1 MNNKE
6 LAGRIVAL
14 VGGERNISALTHC
27 VTRLRFVLK
36 DEAQAD
42 QAAIE
47 ALDGVLSVQHAAG
60 QFQVVVGTKVN
71 AVYREIMD
79 ATHIGEGGGA
89 PASSTDGEKK
99 SIITRLFETCSAI
112 LIPSLPP
119 IIGGG
124 MLKGIIYGLWGFGL
138 MSMDDPLF
146 TLLDLMS
153 NCMFYFY
160 PFLLA
165 VSAAERFRTNKYMAL
180 SLAGA
185 LMSSTLINGAAEG
198 LGALQVGPL
207 AIPYIDYN
215 SSVIPIILNVWLMSY
230 VYRFFEK
237 HIPDVVSVIFTPM
250 LTLVIMV
257 PVALAAVAPL
267 GYAIGEYIALG
278 CQALIDFSPA
288 AAGFVIGAIRPL
300 TVFTG
305 THHAVRAI
313 VAQQLATYGYT
324 TIGAMNYMSTMAQA
338 AAPLAIYLVLR
349 NKNKKM
355 ADISFSSFVSGM
367 LGVTEPGLYGVI
379 MNYKV
384 AFIATTI
391 GGGVGAAIAASFGAA
406 EYGMVMSSI
415 LTIPATMG
423 NGFMGVVIGLPVSM
437 IVTIAI
443 ILAFRTKVLEEDGS
457 VNVAS
462 AAAAAVEAGGSGAAL
477 EAAAEASADEVAPE
491 RLCAIVSPVAGSLK
505 PVASFADKAQAA
517 HCGDAAVVVMAE
529 SGELV
534 APLGGT
540 LTVADGVMK
549 VTGATGVQVVV
560 RSLAGEATIVPADGA
575 PAAEHAVRQGEVVA
589 TLRAPGVVPLAVDV
603 ANPDVFLDVFPESS
617 KPVVAA
623 GDAVLQGIERA

>member
-1 MNNKE
+1 MTNKE
-6 LAGRIVAL
+6 LARRIIEG
-14 VGGERNISALTHC
+14 VGGEGNVSSLTHC
-27 VTRLRFVLK
+27 VTRLRFTLK
-36 DEAQAD
+36 DESRANAK
-42 QAAIE
+42 ALE
-47 ALDGVLSVQHAAG
+47 ALDGIMSVQRSAG

-79 ATHIGEGGGA
+79 ATRISEGGSA
-89 PASSTDGEKK
+89 PSKADGKKK
-99 SIITRLFETCSAI
+99 SPIALLFETLSAI

-124 MLKGIIYGLWGFGL
+124 MLKGVIYGAWGFGWIA
-138 MSMDDPLF
+138 MDDPLF
-146 TLLDLMS
+146 VLLDLMS

-185 LMSSTLINGAAEG
+185 LMSSVIINGAAEG
-198 LGALQVGPL
+198 LGSMQVGPL
-207 AIPYIDYN
+207 SIPYIDYS

-237 HIPDVVSVIFTPM
+237 HIPDIVSVIFTPM

-257 PVALAAVAPL
+257 PVALAAVAPI
-267 GYAIGEYIALG
+267 GYYIGEYVGLAVE
-278 CQALIDFSPA
+278 ALIDFQPA
-288 AAGFVIGAIRPL
+288 VAGFVVGALRPL

-313 VAQQLATYGYT
+313 VSQQLAMYGYT

-355 ADISFSSFVSGM
+355 ADISFSSAVSGF

-406 EYGMVMSSI
+406 EYGMVMSSL

-423 NGFMGVVIGLPVSM
+423 EGFMGIVIGLPVSV
-437 IVTIAI
+437 IVTMAI
-443 ILAFRTKVLEEDGS
+443 ILAMKNEVIKEDIANNAEGIEPSLEDEAEDRT
-457 VNVAS
+457 VA
-462 AAAAAVEAGGSGAAL
+462 
-477 EAAAEASADEVAPE
+477 VA
-491 RLCAIVSPVAGSLK
+491 SPVAGTVK
-505 PVASFADKAQAA
+505 PIASFAQNALAA
-517 HCGDAAVVVMAE
+517 RCGEAAVAIV
-529 SGELV
+529 
-534 APLGGT
+534 GT
-540 LTVADGVMK
+540 DREVC
-549 VTGATGVQVVV
+549 
-560 RSLAGEATIVPADGA
+560 A
-575 PAAEHAVRQGEVVA
+575 PAAGELAFDAGMA
-589 TLRAPGVVPLAVDV
+589 TVTMAGGARVLICA
-603 ANPDVFLDVFPESS
+603 LDDAAALEPAAAAGA
-617 KPVVAA
+617 VAA
-623 GDAVLQGIERA
+623 GDVIARVTGAAEGAEVALGVALADPEQFLDAFPVSNHPTVKRGDIVLSAIELAR

>member
-1 MNNKE
+1 MTNKE
-6 LAGRIVAL
+6 LARRIIEG
-14 VGGERNISALTHC
+14 VGGEGNVSSLTHC
-27 VTRLRFVLK
+27 VTRLRFTLK
-36 DEAQAD
+36 DESRANAK
-42 QAAIE
+42 ALE
-47 ALDGVLSVQHAAG
+47 ALDGIMSVQRSAG

-79 ATHIGEGGGA
+79 ATRISEGGSA
-89 PASSTDGEKK
+89 PAKADGKKK
-99 SIITRLFETCSAI
+99 SPIALLFETLSAI

-124 MLKGIIYGLWGFGL
+124 MLKGVIYGAWGFGWIA
-138 MSMDDPLF
+138 MDDPLF
-146 TLLDLMS
+146 ALLDLMS

-185 LMSSTLINGAAEG
+185 LMSSVIINGAAEG
-198 LGALQVGPL
+198 LGSMQVGPL
-207 AIPYIDYN
+207 VIPYIDYS

-237 HIPDVVSVIFTPM
+237 HIPDIVSVIFTPM

-257 PVALAAVAPL
+257 PVALAAVAPI
-267 GYAIGEYIALG
+267 GYYIGEYVGLAVE
-278 CQALIDFSPA
+278 ALIDFQPA
-288 AAGFVIGAIRPL
+288 VAGFVVGALRPL

-313 VAQQLATYGYT
+313 VSQQLAMYGYT

-355 ADISFSSFVSGM
+355 ADISFSSAVSGF

-406 EYGMVMSSI
+406 EYGMVMSSL

-423 NGFMGVVIGLPVSM
+423 EGFMGIVIGLPVSV
-437 IVTIAI
+437 IVTMAI
-443 ILAFRTKVLEEDGS
+443 ILAMKNEVIKEDIANNAEGIEPSLEDEAEDRT
-457 VNVAS
+457 VA
-462 AAAAAVEAGGSGAAL
+462 V
-477 EAAAEASADEVAPE
+477 
-491 RLCAIVSPVAGSLK
+491 VSPVAGTVK
-505 PVASFADKAQAA
+505 PIASFAQNALAA
-517 HCGDAAVVVMAE
+517 RCGEAAVAIVGTDREVCAPAA
-529 SGELV
+529 GELSFDAGV
-534 APLGGT
+534 A
-540 LTVADGVMK
+540 TVTM
-549 VTGATGVQVVV
+549 
-560 RSLAGEATIVPADGA
+560 ADGA
-575 PAAEHAVRQGEVVA
+575 RVLICALDDAAALEPGAPAGA
-589 TLRAPGVVPLAVDV
+589 
-603 ANPDVFLDVFPESS
+603 
-617 KPVVAA
+617 VAA
-623 GDAVLQGIERA
+623 GDVIARVTGAAEGAEVALGVALANPEQFLDAFPVSNHPTVKRGDIVLSAIELAR

>member
-1 MNNKE
+1 MTNKE
-6 LAGRIVAL
+6 LARRIIEG
-14 VGGERNISALTHC
+14 VGGEGNVSSLTHC
-27 VTRLRFVLK
+27 VTRLRFTLK
-36 DEAQAD
+36 DESRANAK
-42 QAAIE
+42 ALE
-47 ALDGVLSVQHAAG
+47 ALDGIMSVQRSAG

-79 ATHIGEGGGA
+79 ATRISEGGPA
-89 PASSTDGEKK
+89 PAKADGKKK
-99 SIITRLFETCSAI
+99 SPIALLFETLSAI

-124 MLKGIIYGLWGFGL
+124 MLKGVIYGAWGFGWIA
-138 MSMDDPLF
+138 MDDPLF
-146 TLLDLMS
+146 VLLDLMS

-185 LMSSTLINGAAEG
+185 LMSSVIINGAAEG
-198 LGALQVGPL
+198 LGSMQVGPL
-207 AIPYIDYN
+207 SIPYIDYS

-237 HIPDVVSVIFTPM
+237 HIPDIVSVIFTPM

-257 PVALAAVAPL
+257 PVALAAVAPI
-267 GYAIGEYIALG
+267 GYYIGEYVGLAVE
-278 CQALIDFSPA
+278 ALIDFQPA
-288 AAGFVIGAIRPL
+288 VAGFVVGALRPL

-313 VAQQLATYGYT
+313 VSQQLAMYGYT

-355 ADISFSSFVSGM
+355 ADISFSSAVSGF

-406 EYGMVMSSI
+406 EYGMVMSSL

-423 NGFMGVVIGLPVSM
+423 EGFMGIVIGLPVSV
-437 IVTIAI
+437 IVTMAI
-443 ILAFRTKVLEEDGS
+443 ILAMKNEVIKEDIANNAEGIEPSLEGEAEDRTVD
-457 VNVAS
+457 V
-462 AAAAAVEAGGSGAAL
+462 
-477 EAAAEASADEVAPE
+477 
-491 RLCAIVSPVAGSLK
+491 VSPVAGTVK
-505 PVASFADKAQAA
+505 PIAAFAQNALAARCGETAVAIVGTDREVCAPAA
-517 HCGDAAVVVMAE
+517 
-529 SGELV
+529 GELAFDAGV
-534 APLGGT
+534 A
-540 LTVADGVMK
+540 TVTM
-549 VTGATGVQVVV
+549 
-560 RSLAGEATIVPADGA
+560 ADGA
-575 PAAEHAVRQGEVVA
+575 RVLICALDDAAALEPAAPAGA
-589 TLRAPGVVPLAVDV
+589 
-603 ANPDVFLDVFPESS
+603 
-617 KPVVAA
+617 VAA
-623 GDAVLQGIERA
+623 GDVIARVTGAAEGAEVALGVALADPEQFLDAFPVSNHPTVKRGDIVLSAVELAR

>member
-1 MNNKE
+1 MTNKE
-6 LAGRIVAL
+6 LARRIIEG
-14 VGGERNISALTHC
+14 VGGEGNVSSLTHC
-27 VTRLRFVLK
+27 VTRLRFTLK
-36 DEAQAD
+36 DESRANAK
-42 QAAIE
+42 ALE
-47 ALDGVLSVQHAAG
+47 ALDGIMSVQRSAG

-79 ATHIGEGGGA
+79 ATRISEGGS
-89 PASSTDGEKK
+89 ASAKADGKKK
-99 SIITRLFETCSAI
+99 SPIALLFETLSAI

-124 MLKGIIYGLWGFGL
+124 MLKGVIYGAWGFGWIA
-138 MSMDDPLF
+138 MDDPLF
-146 TLLDLMS
+146 VLLDLMS

-185 LMSSTLINGAAEG
+185 LMSSVIINGAAEG
-198 LGALQVGPL
+198 LGSMQVGPL
-207 AIPYIDYN
+207 SIPYIDYS

-237 HIPDVVSVIFTPM
+237 HIPDIVSVIFTPM

-257 PVALAAVAPL
+257 PVALAAVAPI
-267 GYAIGEYIALG
+267 GYYIGEYVGLAVE
-278 CQALIDFSPA
+278 ALIDFQPA
-288 AAGFVIGAIRPL
+288 VAGFVVGALRPL

-313 VAQQLATYGYT
+313 VSQQLAMYGYT

-355 ADISFSSFVSGM
+355 ADISFSSAVSGF

-406 EYGMVMSSI
+406 EYGMVMSSL

-423 NGFMGVVIGLPVSM
+423 EGFMGIVIGLPVSV
-437 IVTIAI
+437 IVTMAI
-443 ILAFRTKVLEEDGS
+443 ILAMKNEVIKEDIANNAEGIEPSLEDEAEDRT
-457 VNVAS
+457 VA
-462 AAAAAVEAGGSGAAL
+462 
-477 EAAAEASADEVAPE
+477 VA
-491 RLCAIVSPVAGSLK
+491 SPVAGTVK
-505 PVASFADKAQAA
+505 PIASFAQNALAA
-517 HCGDAAVVVMAE
+517 RCGEAAVAIV
-529 SGELV
+529 
-534 APLGGT
+534 GT
-540 LTVADGVMK
+540 DREVC
-549 VTGATGVQVVV
+549 
-560 RSLAGEATIVPADGA
+560 A
-575 PAAEHAVRQGEVVA
+575 PAAGELAFDAGMA
-589 TLRAPGVVPLAVDV
+589 TVTMAGGARVLICALDDAAALEPAAPAGA
-603 ANPDVFLDVFPESS
+603 
-617 KPVVAA
+617 VAA
-623 GDAVLQGIERA
+623 GDVIARVTGAAEGAEVALGVALADPEQFLDAFPVSNHPTVKRGDIVLSAIELAR